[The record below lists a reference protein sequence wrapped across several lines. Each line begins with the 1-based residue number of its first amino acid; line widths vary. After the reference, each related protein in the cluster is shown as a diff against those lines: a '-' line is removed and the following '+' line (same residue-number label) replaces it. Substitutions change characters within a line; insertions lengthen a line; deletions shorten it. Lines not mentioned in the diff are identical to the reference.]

1 MTTAAIDCIRKWMH
15 MDVFSTITQV
25 YILCKICLGRL

>member
-1 MTTAAIDCIRKWMH
+1 

-25 YILCKICLGRL
+25 YILCKICQGPFIARG

>member
-1 MTTAAIDCIRKWMH
+1 MH